1 MQTYLTLTTAIMSTL
16 FLVGCDQKNIDHS
29 KIRETGFVYC
39 GQGKPTTFNPQ
50 LVEGGVTVDAL
61 GSQLFDTLLTLDSE
75 DHLPQPNLV
84 ESWQISDLGLTY
96 QFKLKTGIE
105 FQTTPWFTPTRSL
118 NAHDVRFSFERI
130 LNPRHPFHTV
140 GSSAYPWFKGND
152 FKQLVASIEVPNDET
167 VVFHLSRPDNEFL
180 SLLSTPYTVIHS
192 EEYAKKLVESDE
204 KSLIDSLPVGT
215 GPFQLDEFQVD
226 DFVRLK
232 RNEHY
237 WNGLAKMEQ
246 VVFDIA
252 QRGTGTL
259 AKLLLNECDVL
270 SSPISSQIPIIQ
282 AQSHITLRTSP
293 AMNVAYIAVNTRQP
307 AVNDEKVRRAL
318 SFAID
323 RAKIIDSVYYGRGSV
338 AYNLLPPLSWAYFKN
353 TTQVRYDKQY
363 ALGLLR
369 EAGYAQGLALTM
381 SVPVESKS
389 YDPSPQK
396 TAELIQSFFS
406 DIGVKLT
413 LVAQEINRDNQI
425 ELGNNIDLYLTGIS
439 GRSPDPDGFLRPI
452 LSCLSSNEEANL
464 TNWCNDDFDSLLD
477 LALETD
483 DRRFRLNLYKQ
494 IQGIVNQNVPVI
506 PIAHGMQ
513 FKAYNNTLK
522 GFSLSPF
529 HVQPL
534 NHVERLK

>member
-1 MQTYLTLTTAIMSTL
+1 MQTYLTLTTAIVSSL
-16 FLVGCDQKNIDHS
+16 LLAGCDQKNIDHS

-50 LVEGGVTVDAL
+50 QVDSGVTVDAL
-61 GSQLFDTLLTLDSE
+61 GSQIFDTLLTLNNDN
-75 DHLPQPNLV
+75 HLPQPNIA
-84 ESWQISDLGLTY
+84 ESWEVSDSGLSY
-96 QFKLKTGIE
+96 QLNLKNNVK

-118 NAHDVRFSFERI
+118 NADDVRFSFERI
-130 LNPRHPFHTV
+130 LDINHPFHSV
-140 GSSAYPWFKGND
+140 GNSAYPWFYGNG
-152 FKQLVASIEVPNDET
+152 FNKLVVSIDAPTNDT

-180 SLLSTPYTVIHS
+180 SLLSTPFTVIHS
-192 EEYAKKLVESDE
+192 QEYAQQLMERNEKKR
-204 KSLIDSLPVGT
+204 IDTHPVGT
-215 GPFQLDEFQVD
+215 GPFMLDEFQVG

-232 RNEHY
+232 RHNHY
-237 WNGLAKMEQ
+237 WNGPAKMEQ
-246 VVFDIA
+246 VVFDVA

-259 AKLLLNECDVL
+259 AKLLLKECDVL
-270 SSPISSQIPIIQ
+270 SSPISSEIPIIQ
-282 AQSHITLRTSP
+282 AQSHISLRTSP
-293 AMNVAYIAVNTRQP
+293 AMNVAYIAINTSQP
-307 AVNDEKVRRAL
+307 AVKDKRVRRAL

-323 RAKIIDSVYYGRGSV
+323 RDKIIDSIYYGRGSV

-353 TTQVRYDKQY
+353 TNQIRYDKQY

-369 EAGYAQGLALTM
+369 EAGYDNGLELTM

-396 TAELIQSFFS
+396 TAELIQSYFS
-406 DIGVKLT
+406 EIGVKLT
-413 LVAQEINRDNQI
+413 LVAQEINRDNQVQLDD
-425 ELGNNIDLYLTGIS
+425 EVDLYLTGIS

-452 LSCLSSNEEANL
+452 LSCLSNNEGPQL
-464 TNWCNDDFDSLLD
+464 THWCNTDFDALLD

-483 DRRFRLNLYKQ
+483 DRRFRLNIYKQ
-494 IQGIVNQNVPVI
+494 IQSIVNQNVPVI

-513 FKAYNNTLK
+513 FKAYSKTLT